1 MKKNAAA
8 STMGR
13 PREFDTDAALDCAL
27 RVFWEKGYEGASL
40 TDLTGAMGINRP
52 SLYAAFGN
60 KESLF
65 RKAMERYAEGPAAYV
80 KAALEQRTAR
90 AVAERLLKGSMDFLG
105 NSKNPRGCLMIQSAL
120 ACGDEASGVREEL
133 SKARC
138 RTLEAIRKRFERAKA
153 EGDLPRNTDACQL
166 ARFISTVMQGMAVQA
181 SSGACGGDLKS
192 VVEMAM
198 RAWPS

>member
-1 MKKNAAA
+1 MKKDAAP

-13 PREFDTDAALDCAL
+13 PREFDADAALDCAL

-40 TDLTGAMGINRP
+40 TDLTDAMGINRP

-80 KAALEQRTAR
+80 KAALEQPTAR
-90 AVAERLLKGSMDFLG
+90 AVAERLLAGSMEFLADP
-105 NSKNPRGCLMIQSAL
+105 KNPRGCLMIQSAL
-120 ACGDEASGVREEL
+120 ACGDAGSAVREEL
-133 SKARC
+133 SRARC
-138 RTLEAIRKRFERAKA
+138 CTLEAIRKRFEGAKA
-153 EGDLPRNTDACQL
+153 EGDLPRNTDTCQL
-166 ARFISTVMQGMAVQA
+166 ARFISTVMQGMSVQA
-181 SSGACGGDLKS
+181 ASGACAGDLRGI
-192 VVEMAM
+192 VEMTM